1 MANLPAQGQKPWG
14 DLLNQ
19 QFDLWEGRLDAQDQK
34 LLEIQDTATAPADT
48 QVAEFVQDSQSA
60 THAELVEF
68 VDTKVVANVTRVV
81 HNGTN
86 YPARPAGAE
95 YVEWVGP
102 TEPLVTQRLDNDT
115 WVITS

>member
-14 DLLNQ
+14 DLLNT
-19 QFDLWEGRLDAQDQK
+19 QFEEWEGRLAAQDQQI
-34 LLEIQDTATAPADT
+34 LDIQENATSPADT
-48 QVAEFVQDSQSA
+48 QVAGFVQDSQSA
-60 THAELVEF
+60 THAELVDF
-68 VDTKVVANVTRVV
+68 VDAKVLANVTRVV

-102 TEPLVTQRLDNDT
+102 TEPLVSQRLDNDT